1 MGIYLLQIRIRIT
14 PYSEMKFNISDPRS
28 GGQKKVEIDD
38 ESKIR
43 PFFDRRMGQEVDGA
57 VMGDDYKGYVF
68 KIAGGNDQQGF
79 AMKQGIMKNG
89 RVRILFKKK
98 GSLFNPKRTGYRRR
112 RSVRGCLT
120 GPDLCVIQLKI
131 MKKGDKEI
139 EGCTDK
145 DIGSRLFKK
154 RKNKIA
160 AVFGLDPKKDVVT
173 KYVARR
179 EIKRGDKTH
188 WKAPKVQ
195 RLITEKR
202 LRRKKLIKRATK
214 QRFELSKEAA
224 AKYEKLISQ
233 YVKEK
238 KAARHAEAKANEAA
252 ATATKK

>member
-1 MGIYLLQIRIRIT
+1 MG
-14 PYSEMKFNISDPRS
+14 
-28 GGQKKVEIDD
+28 
-38 ESKIR
+38 
-43 PFFDRRMGQEVDGA
+43 
-57 VMGDDYKGYVF
+57 
-68 KIAGGNDQQGF
+68 
-79 AMKQGIMKNG
+79 MKQGIMKNG

-112 RSVRGCLT
+112 RSVRGCFT

-131 MKKGDKEI
+131 LKKG
-139 EGCTDK
+139 
-145 DIGSRLFKK
+145 
-154 RKNKIA
+154 KNKIA
-160 AVFGLDPKKDVVT
+160 AVFGLDPKKDIVT

>member
-1 MGIYLLQIRIRIT
+1 MGIYLFQIRIRIT

-43 PFFDRRMGQEVDGA
+43 PFFERRMGQEIGGE
-57 VMGDDYKGYVF
+57 VMGENYNGYVF
-68 KIAGGNDQQGF
+68 KITGGNDQQGF
-79 AMKQGIMKNG
+79 AMKQGIMRNG
-89 RVRILFKKK
+89 RARILFKKK

-112 RSVRGCLT
+112 RSVRGCIT
-120 GPDLCVIQLKI
+120 GPDLAVISLKI
-131 MKKGDKEI
+131 VKKGDAEI

-145 DIGSRLFKK
+145 EIPNRLFKK

-160 AVFGLDPKKDVVT
+160 AIFGLDPKKDDVRKYIVT
-173 KYVARR
+173 R

-188 WKAPKVQ
+188 YKSPKIQ

-202 LRRKKLIKRATK
+202 PRRKKLQKRAVQDRYK
-214 QRFELSKEAA
+214 PSKEAA

-238 KAARHAEAKANEAA
+238 KAARNAENKEKTEAA
-252 ATATKK
+252 AASKK

>member
-1 MGIYLLQIRIRIT
+1 MG
-14 PYSEMKFNISDPRS
+14 

-43 PFFDRRMGQEVDGA
+43 PFFE
-57 VMGDDYKGYVF
+57 
-68 KIAGGNDQQGF
+68 
-79 AMKQGIMKNG
+79 
-89 RVRILFKKK
+89 
-98 GSLFNPKRTGYRRR
+98 KRKGYRRR
-112 RSVRGCLT
+112 RSVRGCIT
-120 GPDLCVIQLKI
+120 GPDLAVISLKI

-145 DIGSRLFKK
+145 EMPNRLFKK

-160 AVFGLDPKKDVVT
+160 AVFGLDPKKDDVC
-173 KYVARR
+173 KYVAKR

-188 WKAPKVQ
+188 YKAPKIQ

-202 LRRKKLIKRATK
+202 LRRKKVMKREK
-214 QRFELSKEAA
+214 LQRFKASKEDA

-238 KAARHAEAKANEAA
+238 KAARAVENKAAAAA
-252 ATATKK
+252 ATETKK